1 MTTEQVLNIFKELED
16 KVRAKQ
22 NKENTIMDNVIITI

>member
-16 KVRAKQ
+16 KVRAQQ
-22 NKENTIMDNVIITI
+22 NKENMIMDNVIITV